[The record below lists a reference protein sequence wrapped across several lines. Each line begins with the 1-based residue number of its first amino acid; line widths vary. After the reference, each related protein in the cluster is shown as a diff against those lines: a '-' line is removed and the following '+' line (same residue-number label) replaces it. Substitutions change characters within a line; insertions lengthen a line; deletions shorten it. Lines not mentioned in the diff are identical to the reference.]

1 LIYCKSLDNREDF
14 NLDNK
19 FEYILFDLDG
29 TITDSGEG
37 ITKSVQYALKDFGI
51 EVENIKELNKFIGP
65 PLKDSFK
72 RFYNFDDEKAE
83 LGLRKYREYYADKG
97 IYENSLYD
105 GIVEVLDKLKKSN
118 KKIILAT
125 SKPEVYAKEILKYFK
140 IDEYF
145 TFVGGADFEETR
157 VSKGDV
163 IKYALKEAQV
173 SDLSKTIMIGD
184 REHDIIGA
192 KENNIKSIG
201 VLYGYGDVIELTQAR
216 ADHIIK
222 NVDELID
229 IIL

>member
-1 LIYCKSLDNREDF
+1 M
-14 NLDNK
+14 DNK